1 MILRRARGITVR
13 IIGYTRGLD
22 RLFSAWTTIERLRFG

>member
-22 RLFSAWTTIERLRFG
+22 RVFSARTTIERLCFG